1 MRCIN
6 TLSGILNTR
15 IAGLTLE
22 HPVLNASGILGSDPE
37 HIDILASHGFSAIVT
52 KTFTL
57 NPREGYNPPILVELR
72 SGGFLNA
79 IGLANPGIQGIKP
92 LVDRAKLLGK
102 PIIISISGNSIEE
115 FTKIAEVAEDSGA
128 SAVELNLSCPHVKG
142 LGLELGSD
150 PFTVFLV
157 TREVSSILKIPVI
170 VKLGLSDRII
180 ESAGKALE
188 AGARA
193 LTLINTIRALAIDIY
208 SFKPILSNI
217 YGGLS
222 GPPIKPIAL
231 RVVYDVYREHRAEI
245 IGCGG
250 ISNWTDAAEFIL
262 AGARAIQVGSAFL
275 KNRKVVYEILEG
287 IKKWMNVLGYSS
299 VESLI
304 GRSHV

>member
-1 MRCIN
+1 M
-6 TLSGILNTR
+6 SGILSTK
-15 IAGLTLE
+15 IAGLALE

-57 NPREGYNPPILVELR
+57 NPREGYNPPVLVELR

-79 IGLANPGIQGIKP
+79 IGLANPGVQGIKP
-92 LVDRAKLLGK
+92 LVDRARFLGK
-102 PIIISISGNSIEE
+102 PIIVSIGGSSIEE
-115 FTKIAEVAEDSGA
+115 FNRVAEVAEDSGA

-142 LGLELGSD
+142 HGLELGSD
-150 PFTVFLV
+150 PTTVFLV

-170 VKLGLSDRII
+170 VKLGLSDRVV

-193 LTLINTIRALAIDIY
+193 LTLINTIRALAIDVY
-208 SFKPILSNI
+208 SFKPVLSNI
-217 YGGLS
+217 HGGLS

-231 RVVYDVYREHRAEI
+231 RVVYDVYKEYKAEI

-250 ISNWTDAAEFIL
+250 ISNWIDTAEFIL
-262 AGARAIQVGSAFL
+262 AGARAVQVGSAFL
-275 KNRKVVYEILEG
+275 KSRKVVHEIIEG
-287 IKKWMNVLGYSS
+287 IKSWLSVLGYSNIEEL
-299 VESLI
+299 V
-304 GRSHV
+304 GRAHS